1 MASKDFHIIL
11 FFIGL
16 NSYELTEFTQF
27 FYGLTKKLNA
37 KWLPQFF
44 STMADDDMV
53 TCDICKDSTN
63 DCKRITGENWEYC
76 SGLELQ
82 FCGKCRELRT
92 QPPCE
97 DTECQADVCYNKHL
111 MDEEE
116 SESDSE
122 SESESTKE
130 ES

>member
-1 MASKDFHIIL
+1 
-11 FFIGL
+11 
-16 NSYELTEFTQF
+16 
-27 FYGLTKKLNA
+27 
-37 KWLPQFF
+37 
-44 STMADDDMV
+44 MADDDMV

-111 MDEEE
+111 MDEEDE
-116 SESDSE
+116 TESDSE

-130 ES
+130 HKEHKEIS